1 MNNLLKSNQIIP
13 TPLPKTKDFI
23 KAKAVDITADNYNRS
38 LDWVYKVLR
47 GDIINKNTKGVI
59 EFYNEQ
65 YRILSNKMR

>member
-1 MNNLLKSNQIIP
+1 MNNLLKSNKIMP

-47 GDIINKNTKGVI
+47 GDLINKNTKGVI